1 MIFGVGI
8 DLLEIERMER
18 LLQNDAFMER
28 VFTEYERTYIAGK
41 GRAAAASAAGMFCA
55 KEAASKAL
63 GRGLAIS
70 LQEIE
75 VRHTEHGAPYLTLY
89 GKAAEEYGGLTFNLS
104 ITHTGVT
111 AGAVVTAENY
121 PSKD

>member
-1 MIFGVGI
+1 MIFGIGI

-18 LLQNDAFMER
+18 LLPNDAFMKC
-28 VFTEYERTYIAGK
+28 VFTEYERKYIAGK
-41 GRAAAASAAGMFCA
+41 GRAAAASAAGIFCA

-63 GRGLAIS
+63 GRGLAIA
-70 LQEIE
+70 LHEIE
-75 VRHTEHGAPYLTLY
+75 VLHTEHGAPYLMLH

-111 AGAVVTAENY
+111 AGAVVTAEKH